1 MFIGLITVAGV
12 VDANAPDREQ
22 QQQQP
27 QQTDASGRLGIIQ
40 LKVVVSFFFSLFF
53 LSRFLARTK
62 PHKSHKGPHK
72 NHKMKMKMKRISKK
86 QRELMNR
93 AGRVGVDKEGG
104 GIMLIKRM
112 ENKKNKNKF
121 KVFLR
126 CRCSN

>member
-12 VDANAPDREQ
+12 VDANAPDRE
-22 QQQQP
+22 QQQP

-40 LKVVVSFFFSLFF
+40 LKVVVSFFFFLSFF

-72 NHKMKMKMKRISKK
+72 NHKMKMKMKRISKN